1 MKYRNRVTLVIVV
14 ASSLWLQ
21 SCGGGSA
28 STPSH
33 LPATFAHLPF
43 EGAGR
48 ARYKEIYWDTWWSN
62 ESASFPDVSV
72 RYSAALKADG
82 YQFKVQSANSILAI
96 KHLGERRS
104 LEVHLFAGR
113 ASNGGGGLEKIDKSV
128 NGVTAVVYKEKY
140 NAPMR

>member
-1 MKYRNRVTLVIVV
+1 MKSRNHVTLVIVI
-14 ASSLWLQ
+14 ASSLCLQ
-21 SCGGGSA
+21 SCGSGSA
-28 STPSH
+28 AAPSH
-33 LPATFAHLPF
+33 LPSVFAHLPF

-48 ARYKEIYWDTWWSN
+48 ARYKESYWDTWWAN
-62 ESASFPDVSV
+62 ESASFSVVSD

-96 KHLGERRS
+96 KHLGEQRS

-113 ASNGGGGLEKIDKSV
+113 ASNAGGGLEKIDKSV
-128 NGVTAVVYKEKY
+128 QGITAIVYKEMH